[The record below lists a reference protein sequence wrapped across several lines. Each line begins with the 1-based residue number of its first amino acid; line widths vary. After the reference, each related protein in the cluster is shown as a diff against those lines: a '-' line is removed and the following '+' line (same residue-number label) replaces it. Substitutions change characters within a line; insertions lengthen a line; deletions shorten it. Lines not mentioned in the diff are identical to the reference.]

1 MRFIVIKL
9 SRKSIYFD
17 DYLFQL
23 QVIGEGEFGM
33 VYKGQYMTDEGAV
46 RPVAVKVLN
55 DVDEEQTK
63 DFVQVKFG
71 SFKKNLNYCIPF
83 WETWNV
89 ALNKFFP
96 LIVHLVNFER

>member
-1 MRFIVIKL
+1 LLSFIYV
-9 SRKSIYFD
+9 D
-17 DYLFQL
+17 VYLFQL

-71 SFKKNLNYCIPF
+71 SFVFILTRSF
-83 WETWNV
+83 WENWN
-89 ALNKFFP
+89 APLNKFFSTY
-96 LIVHLVNFER
+96 RSS